1 MDIRRWAVWM
11 AGLALGASAS
21 GQVAISEFLN
31 DPDGNDQGRE
41 WLELFNY
48 GGETVDL
55 DGWSLGDEGSD
66 LIVLPPAEVPPGGYL
81 ILVSGGIGGLDA
93 ATAKAVFETEWLGG
107 APDPRV
113 VGVTGVALANGAD
126 ELVLHDPGGSLVW
139 SLAHSDDD
147 TPAHATFLTETHD
160 FSVSVFGDASDP
172 GVVRDGF
179 DNGIDGFLGYQSND
193 ATPDDFASTSDI
205 SQLAQLYGKDF
216 DNVQTPSVASPLAG
230 GYRAPNGADL
240 DGDGIVGTE
249 DLLILLAAWG
259 PCPDPCPPVCPPD
272 LDGDCQVST
281 ADLLQLLGA
290 WGEA

>member
-1 MDIRRWAVWM
+1 M

-48 GGETVDL
+48 GSAAVDL
-55 DGWSLGDEGSD
+55 GGWTLADEGSD
-66 LIVLPPAEVPPGGYL
+66 QIVLPAVEIPPGGYVV
-81 ILVSGGIGGLDA
+81 LVSGGIGGLDA
-93 ATAKAVFETEWLGG
+93 ATAKAVFEVEWLKGI
-107 APDPRV
+107 PDPRV
-113 VGVTGVALANGAD
+113 IGITGVALANGAD
-126 ELVLHDPGGSLVW
+126 ELLLLDATETLVW
-139 SLAHSDDD
+139 SLAYSDDD
-147 TPAHATFLTETHD
+147 TPTRAAFQTETHD
-160 FSVSVFGDASDP
+160 FSVRVFGDASDP

-179 DNGIDGFLGYQSND
+179 DNGVDGFLGYQSND
-193 ATPDDFASTSDI
+193 VTTDDLARTSDI
-205 SQLAQLYGKDF
+205 SQLVVRFGKTF
-216 DNVQTPSVASPLAG
+216 ENVQTPSLASPLSG

-259 PCPDPCPPVCPPD
+259 SCPIPCPSVCPPD